1 MRTHEPVRNV
11 HAVSMRPQPAS
22 DRPARVLIA
31 GGGAAGL
38 EALIALRTLAGSR
51 VELEL
56 ISPERTFRWRSM
68 AVAAAFGDAPAPRVD
83 LAEMASTVDA
93 TYACDSVVAVDAAD
107 RNVTLADGATR
118 EYDVLVACIGAQTED
133 AIPGAIAF
141 GAPRGITR
149 FRQMLELAERGDIA
163 TIVFAV
169 PLQTGWP
176 LALYELALL
185 TAERLR
191 HAAKPV
197 DVTLI
202 TPEAAPLAAFGGR
215 ASGAVLEELEDH
227 GIHFVPGLTPEEI
240 AWGELRAG
248 PGAVRIQAD
257 AVITLPRLIG
267 PSVPGIPVDE
277 DGFIPVDAH
286 GLVRGT
292 ADLYAAGD
300 AIACGVKHG
309 GLATQQ
315 ADAAAEAIAARVG
328 APVTPA
334 PFAPVLRGVLLTG
347 EGPRSL
353 ESTLTGSASSASS
366 AASGA
371 ASARPLWWPP
381 AKIAGRYLGPY
392 LTGSVASPPT
402 PCSSVVV
409 DVDFGA
415 QAPSALAAGAGRR

>member
-1 MRTHEPVRNV
+1 MRL
-11 HAVSMRPQPAS
+11 QPAS
-22 DRPARVLIA
+22 DRPARILIA

-56 ISPERTFRWRSM
+56 ISPERTFSWRSM
-68 AVAAAFGDAPAPRVD
+68 AVAAAFGDGAAPRVE
-83 LAEMASTVDA
+83 LAEMAGTVDA
-93 TYACDSVVAVDAAD
+93 TYTSDSVVAVDAAD
-107 RNVTLADGATR
+107 GIVTLAEGAAR
-118 EYDVLVACIGAQTED
+118 EYDVLVACLGAQTED

-141 GAPRGITR
+141 GAPQGLTR
-149 FRQMLELAERGDIA
+149 FRRILELAERGEVA
-163 TIVFAV
+163 KIVFAI

-257 AVITLPRLIG
+257 AVVTLPRLIG
-267 PSVPGIPVDE
+267 PSVPGIPLDE

-292 ADLYAAGD
+292 TNLYAAGD
-300 AIACGVKHG
+300 AIAFGVKHG

-315 ADAAAEAIAARVG
+315 ADAVAEAIAARVG

-334 PFAPVLRGVLLTG
+334 PFSPVLRGVLLTG
-347 EGPRSL
+347 QGPRYL
-353 ESTLTGSASSASS
+353 EGTLGGRAG
-366 AASGA
+366 SGA

-381 AKIAGRYLGPY
+381 AKIAGHYLGPY
-392 LTGSVASPPT
+392 LGGSVASHPT
-402 PCSSVVV
+402 TDSSVVV
-409 DVDFGA
+409 DVDFGS
-415 QAPSALAAGAGRR
+415 QTPPALAAGAGGR

>member
-1 MRTHEPVRNV
+1 MNRSVRCN
-11 HAVSMRPQPAS
+11 AVSMRLQPAS

-38 EALIALRTLAGSR
+38 EALVALRTLAGSR

-56 ISPERTFRWRSM
+56 ISPERTFSWRSM
-68 AVAAAFGDAPAPRVD
+68 AVAAAFGDMPAPRVD

-93 TYACDSVVAVDAAD
+93 SYTSDSVVALDAD
-107 RNVTLADGATR
+107 GGSVTLAEGATR
-118 EYDVLVACIGAQTED
+118 EYDVLVVCLGAQTED

-141 GAPRGITR
+141 GAPRGVTR
-149 FRQMLELAERGDIA
+149 FRQVLELAERGEVA
-163 TIVFAV
+163 RIVFAV
-169 PLQTGWP
+169 SLQTGWP
-176 LALYELALL
+176 LALYELALR

-191 HAAKPV
+191 TAPKPI

-215 ASGAVLEELEDH
+215 ASGAVLEELEEH
-227 GIHFVPGLTPEEI
+227 GIHFVPGLTPEQI
-240 AWGELRAG
+240 AWGELRAS
-248 PGAVRIQAD
+248 PGAVRVQAD
-257 AVITLPRLIG
+257 AVITLPRLVG

-292 ADLYAAGD
+292 TNLYAAGD
-300 AIACGVKHG
+300 AIAFGVKHG

-315 ADAAAEAIAARVG
+315 ADAVAEAIAARVG

-347 EGPRSL
+347 QGPRYL
-353 ESTLTGSASSASS
+353 EGTLGGSAG
-366 AASGA
+366 SGA

-392 LTGSVASPPT
+392 LSGSVAVPPT
-402 PCSSVVV
+402 TRSSVVV
-409 DVDFGA
+409 DIDFGS
-415 QAPSALAAGAGRR
+415 QTPPALAAGSGGR

>member
-1 MRTHEPVRNV
+1 MRTHEPVRKV
-11 HAVSMRPQPAS
+11 HAVSMRLQPAS
-22 DRPARVLIA
+22 ERPARVLIA

-38 EALIALRTLAGSR
+38 EALIALRTLAGAR

-56 ISPERTFRWRSM
+56 ISPERTFSWRST
-68 AVAAAFGDAPAPRVD
+68 AVAAAFGDASAPPVD
-83 LAEMASTVDA
+83 VAEMARTVDA
-93 TYACDSVVAVDAAD
+93 TYTCDSIVAVDAVD
-107 RNVTLADGATR
+107 GNVTLAEGAAR
-118 EYDVLVACIGAQTED
+118 EYDALVACLGARTED

-141 GAPRGITR
+141 GAPRGVTR
-149 FRQMLELAERGDIA
+149 FRQILDLALRGEIA
-163 TIVFAV
+163 KIVFAV

-191 HAAKPV
+191 HAAETV

-215 ASGAVLEELEDH
+215 ASCAVLEELEGH

-240 AWGELRAG
+240 AWGELRAS

-267 PSVPGIPVDE
+267 PSIPGIPVGE

-292 ADLYAAGD
+292 TNVYAAGD
-300 AIACGVKHG
+300 AIAFGVKHD

-347 EGPRSL
+347 QGPRYL
-353 ESTLTGSASSASS
+353 EGTLGSSAG
-366 AASGA
+366 SGA
-371 ASARPLWWPP
+371 ASTRPLWWPP

-392 LTGSVASPPT
+392 LSGSVASPPT
-402 PCSSVVV
+402 TGSSVVV
-409 DVDFGA
+409 DVDFGP
-415 QAPSALAAGAGRR
+415 QTPSALAAGACGR

>member
-1 MRTHEPVRNV
+1 MRL
-11 HAVSMRPQPAS
+11 QLAS

-31 GGGAAGL
+31 GGGPAGL

-56 ISPERTFRWRSM
+56 ISPERTFSWRSM
-68 AVAAAFGDAPAPRVD
+68 AVAAAFGDAPSPRVD
-83 LAEMASTVDA
+83 LAEIARTVDA
-93 TYACDSVVAVDAAD
+93 TYTSDSVVAVDAVD
-107 RNVTLADGATR
+107 GNVTLGEGAVR
-118 EYDVLVACIGAQTED
+118 EYDALVACMGARTED

-141 GAPRGITR
+141 GAPRGVTR
-149 FRQMLELAERGDIA
+149 FRQILELAKRGEVA
-163 TIVFAV
+163 NIVFAV

-185 TAERLR
+185 AAERLR
-191 HAAKPV
+191 HGRKTV
-197 DVTLI
+197 DITLI

-227 GIHFVPGLTPEEI
+227 GIHFVPGLTPAEI
-240 AWGELRAG
+240 AWGELRVG
-248 PGAVRIQAD
+248 PGAARIKAD
-257 AVITLPRLIG
+257 AVITLPRLSG
-267 PSVPGIPVDE
+267 PSVPGIPVGD

-292 ADLYAAGD
+292 TNLYAAGD
-300 AIACGVKHG
+300 AIAFGVKHG

-315 ADAAAEAIAARVG
+315 ADAVAEAIAARVG

-347 EGPRSL
+347 EGPQYL
-353 ESTLTGSASSASS
+353 EGTLGGSAG
-366 AASGA
+366 SGA

-381 AKIAGRYLGPY
+381 AKIAGRYLAPY
-392 LTGSVASPPT
+392 LADSVASPPT
-402 PCSSVVV
+402 TGSSVVV
-409 DVDFGA
+409 DVDFRS
-415 QAPSALAAGAGRR
+415 QTPSARAAGACGR